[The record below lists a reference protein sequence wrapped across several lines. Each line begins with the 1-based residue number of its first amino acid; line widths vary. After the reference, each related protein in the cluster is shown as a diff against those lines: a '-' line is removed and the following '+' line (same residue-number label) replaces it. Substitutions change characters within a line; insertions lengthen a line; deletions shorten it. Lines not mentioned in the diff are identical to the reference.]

1 MIIKKEIGVDELRDM
16 VWSGA
21 ADRVADLTDNQI
33 ETILNLLEQ
42 EFPPD
47 GDVEDLMDETDLN
60 DFFWF
65 EDDTYAEW
73 LGYRNADQLWD
84 RAGKDADYYSIDYTV
99 DVSFADNP
107 QFTTS
112 ESIED
117 QLDSII
123 EFEDDYDFIN
133 DVNETYDDATD
144 TWGGSVVIDI
154 SQSGMDKLR
163 EAGITFTEV

>member
-21 ADRVADLTDNQI
+21 ADRVADLTDDQI
-33 ETILNLLEQ
+33 ATILNLLE
-42 EFPPD
+42 EVNPD
-47 GDVEDLMDETDLN
+47 GMDETELN

-65 EDDTYAEW
+65 DDDTYAEW
-73 LGYRNADQLWD
+73 LGYRDAEQLWD
-84 RAGKDADYYSIDYTV
+84 RVGKDDDYYSIDYTV
-99 DVSFADNP
+99 DVAFADNP

-112 ESIED
+112 ESLED

-123 EFEDDYDFIN
+123 EFDDDYDFIN

-163 EAGITFTEV
+163 DAGVVFTEV